1 MRAAFFNICRIFRI
15 DHEVGIMFTR
25 PFTKALTVGGAILAL
40 EACTGLPVRTD
51 INPSMSVGM
60 CHTYAFAD
68 EHVANTDQPSAFG
81 NPLNADR
88 LRMAI
93 QYNLANRGI
102 QQAADRRS
110 ADCVVGYAMGT
121 RQVFDDYYGG
131 FGVGWGWGG
140 GWGRRGFG
148 GGFGYDGPYVRD
160 ETRISIDLFDARSR
174 VPIWHA
180 SVSQS
185 VADLSGPNAVD
196 KINNATN
203 AIFTKFPAP
212 AMPPPAGAHTAT

>member
-1 MRAAFFNICRIFRI
+1 MVSRSPI
-15 DHEVGIMFTR
+15 
-25 PFTKALTVGGAILAL
+25 PALAVGGILLAL
-40 EACTGLPVRTD
+40 EACTGLAVRTD
-51 INPSMSVGM
+51 INPAMSVSS

-88 LRMAI
+88 LRAAI
-93 QYNLANRGI
+93 QYNLAGKGI
-102 QQAADRRS
+102 QEAANRRS

-140 GWGRRGFG
+140 GWGHRGY

-160 ETRISIDLFDARSR
+160 ETRISVDLFDAKTR

-185 VADLSGPNAVD
+185 VSDLTGPNAVD
-196 KINNATN
+196 KINLATT
-203 AIFTKFPAP
+203 AIFSKFPA
-212 AMPPPAGAHTAT
+212 AGMPVTPGARS